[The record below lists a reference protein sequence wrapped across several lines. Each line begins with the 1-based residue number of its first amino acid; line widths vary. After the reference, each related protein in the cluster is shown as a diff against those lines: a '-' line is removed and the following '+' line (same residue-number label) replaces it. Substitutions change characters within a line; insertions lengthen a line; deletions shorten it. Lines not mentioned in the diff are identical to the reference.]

1 MRATGRL
8 EHIDRIAGYPNPF
21 ETYLLVASFIQG
33 ILVALGIGHSAAL
46 EAAFS
51 GSPWLRWTWAALGT
65 LGATTA
71 LLGLYWRGDP
81 FTAVEVKRVGLIVTG
96 FGALI
101 YSVSL
106 WLSQP
111 IPIAGLPAVAFA
123 VACFVRTWQV
133 SRLLKYAEQ
142 AVSATREAAGG

>member
-1 MRATGRL
+1 MRSPWRL

-21 ETYLLVASFIQG
+21 ETYLLVASLVQG
-33 ILVALGIGHSAAL
+33 VLVALGIGHSTAL

-51 GSPWLRWTWAALGT
+51 DSPWLRWTWAALGT
-65 LGATTA
+65 LGAATA

-81 FTAVEVKRVGLIVTG
+81 FTGVEVKRVGLIVTG

-101 YSVSL
+101 YAVSL

-111 IPIAGLPAVAFA
+111 VPVAGLPAVAFA

-133 SRLLKYAEQ
+133 SRLLRRAEQ
-142 AVSATREAAGG
+142 AVSAAREGR